1 MQKTLKL
8 FLEDI
13 GLWREGWTHYIER
26 KLKRWG
32 TGFETQKNIVV
43 DLLMAR
49 RGTYQRPFLTISLGI
64 LLLTGVMSAPI
75 IANAYPGGVQNQ
87 LAQFTPSSAVA
98 TSLDFSDYGI
108 QTQVSQKP
116 RDQVVS
122 YTVTKGDTLS
132 TVAQKFGISTDT
144 IRWENDLTTDDLAIG
159 DTLKIPP
166 VSGIV
171 YKVQEGDTVQSIAK
185 KYRTDAQKIVDFPFN
200 DFANLDTFALNVG
213 QTLIVPDGVPP
224 EAAPIFIAQGPS
236 PVSVGTGIGQIL
248 WPTGGIITQ
257 CPVWYHVAF
266 DIANP
271 AEPGVMAATNG
282 VATVPPFDRYGY
294 GNHIIVDRGEG
305 FSTLYGHLSEIYVKT
320 GDHVTQGQVI
330 GRMGSTGR
338 STGPHLHFETRIN
351 NVPVY
356 PNQFFHTSCGG

>member
-1 MQKTLKL
+1 MKKYFQNL
-8 FLEDI
+8 FEDI

-32 TGFETQKNIVV
+32 TGFETQKNVIV
-43 DLLMAR
+43 DILMAR

-64 LLLTGVMSAPI
+64 LLITGVMSAPI
-75 IANAYPGGVQNQ
+75 IANAYPGSVQSQ
-87 LAQFTPSSAVA
+87 LTQFTPSSAVA

-108 QTQVSQKP
+108 QTQISQKP
-116 RDQVVS
+116 RDQVIS
-122 YTVTKGDTLS
+122 YTVEKGDTLS
-132 TVAQKFGISTDT
+132 SVAEKFGISTDT
-144 IRWENDLTTDDLAIG
+144 IRWENNLTSDDLAIG

-166 VSGIV
+166 VTGMVITVS
-171 YKVQEGDTVQSIAK
+171 EGETVQSIAK
-185 KYRTDAQKIVDFPFN
+185 KYKTDAQKIVNYPFN
-200 DFANLDTFALNVG
+200 DFADLDTFALNVG
-213 QTLIVPDGVPP
+213 QTLVVPDGVEPA
-224 EAAPIFIAQGPS
+224 AAPLFIAQGPAPMS
-236 PVSVGTGIGQIL
+236 IATGIGQIL
-248 WPTGGIITQ
+248 WPTNGVITQ

-282 VATVPPFDRYGY
+282 VVSVPPFDRYGY
-294 GNHIIVDRGEG
+294 GNHIIVNRGDG
-305 FSTLYGHLSEIYVKT
+305 LSTLYGHLSEIYVRT
-320 GDHVTQGQVI
+320 GDHVARGQVI

-351 NVPVY
+351 NVIVY